1 MYFSFL
7 EPVKVMVNN
16 VVKQMLPKYRDSHNL
31 LNFDQFKTDGNGED
45 QGAGKKVRTLKT

>member
-16 VVKQMLPKYRDSHNL
+16 VVKQMLPKYRDSHYL
-31 LNFDQFKTDGNGED
+31 LNFDQFKTEGNGDD
-45 QGAGKKVRTLKT
+45 QGAGKKVRPLNS